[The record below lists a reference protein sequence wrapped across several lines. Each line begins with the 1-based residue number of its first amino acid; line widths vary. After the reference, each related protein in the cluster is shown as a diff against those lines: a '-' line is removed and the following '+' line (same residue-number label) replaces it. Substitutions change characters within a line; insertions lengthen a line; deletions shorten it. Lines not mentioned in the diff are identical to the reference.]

1 MRKLLTSNNPT
12 HLMVLAFLCFLGL
25 ALFSGGDGLTDASK
39 ILLTVTSFVFGF
51 YINSLITQS
60 RNRHAKVVEA
70 LREEGGYIK
79 AIYYITSGVF
89 PAKVIDEERKI
100 IDKYLVAGMDYK
112 VIDYAKSAPH
122 FRELFNHI
130 MKIEAQTKQ
139 QEVAYG
145 HLVRIVGE
153 ISKSRNRIEALVK
166 ERVSSFE
173 WMTVAILLSLVIYFV
188 FSLNTGTMLSIAI
201 TSFIATA
208 LTMLIII
215 LQGLDSLRWKEDMWF
230 WAPLEELFLSLDL
243 LPYYPKI
250 LVDTHRLKLKKGN
263 PVRLAS
269 YPNEYPNMQ
278 GKVVTIHK

>member
-1 MRKLLTSNNPT
+1 MLFTFLGF
-12 HLMVLAFLCFLGL
+12 LVLAFYYNGQ
-25 ALFSGGDGLTDASK
+25 GLTDSSK

-51 YINSLITQS
+51 YINSLINQS

-79 AIYYITSGVF
+79 AIYYITTGVY
-89 PAKVIDEERKI
+89 PTKIIDEERHV
-100 IDKYLVAGMDYK
+100 IDAYLVAGMDYK

-122 FRELFNHI
+122 FRELFNYI
-130 MKIEAQTKQ
+130 MKIEAKTKE

-153 ISKSRNRIEALVK
+153 ISRSRNRIEALVK

-188 FSLNTGTMLSIAI
+188 FSLNSGSALSIII

-208 LTMLIII
+208 LMMLIII
-215 LQGLDSLRWKEDMWF
+215 LHGLDSMRWKEDMWF
-230 WAPLEELFLSLDL
+230 WEPLEELFLSLDL

-250 LVDTHRLKLKKGN
+250 LADTNRLELKKGN
-263 PVRLAS
+263 PVRLA
-269 YPNEYPNMQ
+269 EYPHEYPDMQ
-278 GKVVTIHK
+278 GKIVTIHK